1 MEEYLYR
8 YISFE
13 SFVGMVQNKALTFVL
28 PELWDDPKEG
38 APFER
43 LISTLEHGYEQIIFQ
58 IMYNKTYAQC
68 WTKLSESDAM
78 WRIYSFN
85 NRAIQIK
92 SSEEKLRALPEIHVV
107 PVKYSDQF
115 DFDTKILAN
124 PSNIL
129 DEFLRSLAMKR
140 CAFEHEKEVRLIKPY
155 LFQDDDDIKRHYDT
169 FRALAGLYK
178 DKDSRSVEM
187 LESMYPGKSV
197 EDQAKSV
204 VKLLNLGNEKQK
216 TIEIPFDTISSFIAG
231 VKVHPLAPDWYVEV
245 VKEYCKRNDLPFD
258 GRSTLYSKD

>member
-1 MEEYLYR
+1 MGEYLYR

-38 APFER
+38 TPFKH
-43 LISTLEHGYEQIIFQ
+43 LISTLKHDYEQILFQ

-85 NRAIQIK
+85 NRAVQIK
-92 SSEEKLRALPEIHVV
+92 ASEEKLRALPEIQVV
-107 PVKYSDQF
+107 PVEYSDQF
-115 DFDTKILAN
+115 DFDTKKLTN
-124 PSNIL
+124 LSNIV

-155 LFQDDDDIKRHYDT
+155 LFQ
-169 FRALAGLYK
+169 
-178 DKDSRSVEM
+178 
-187 LESMYPGKSV
+187 
-197 EDQAKSV
+197 
-204 VKLLNLGNEKQK
+204 
-216 TIEIPFDTISSFIAG
+216 
-231 VKVHPLAPDWYVEV
+231 
-245 VKEYCKRNDLPFD
+245 
-258 GRSTLYSKD
+258 

>member
-13 SFVGMVQNKALTFVL
+13 SFVGIVQNKALTFVL

-38 APFER
+38 TPFR
-43 LISTLEHGYEQIIFQ
+43 SLVSNLEHGYEKIVLQT
-58 IMYNKTYAQC
+58 MYNKTYAQC

-85 NRAIQIK
+85 DRAIQIK
-92 SSEEKLRALPEIHVV
+92 ASEEKLKALPDIYVV
-107 PVKYSDQF
+107 PVDYLDQF
-115 DFDTKILAN
+115 DFDTKKLAN

-129 DEFLRSLAMKR
+129 DEFLCSLAMKR
-140 CAFEHEKEVRLIKPY
+140 RAFEHEKEVRLIKPY

-178 DKDSRSVEM
+178 DKDSRSVEL
-187 LESMYPGKSV
+187 LESMYPGQSV

-204 VKLLNLGNEKQK
+204 LKLLNLGNERQK
-216 TIEIPFDTISSFIAG
+216 TIEISFDTISSFIAG
-231 VKVHPLAPDWYVEV
+231 VKIHPLAPDWYVDV
-245 VKEYCKRNDLPFD
+245 VKKYCETNGLPFD